1 MIENVTFVYSLYDQ
15 KASQLFFLLLQQ
27 VTATDADAG
36 EFGRLTY
43 SLSGDGVE
51 GSEEES
57 AFAIDPLT
65 GAIRLLR
72 VRRR

>member
-1 MIENVTFVYSLYDQ
+1 M
-15 KASQLFFLLLQQ
+15 
-27 VTATDADAG
+27 TATDADAG

-43 SLSGDGVE
+43 RLSGDGVE

-72 VRRR
+72 VRRILRLGENSI